1 MDERASDTETA
12 EIDRFIA
19 RWAETGGAEMA
30 NAQSFINE
38 LCDLLGVPK
47 PDGARPN
54 EAFNDYVFEKRVDHR
69 IRGLT
74 TAHRIDCYRRDS
86 FILEAKQSSTEARRA
101 AADPGQAELLPA
113 HAAPVRGG
121 TARRGTAA
129 WDKAMRAAYNQ
140 AVSYVGD
147 LPAGHR
153 PPPFVLLVDVGHVI
167 ELYANFAGQGRN
179 YTQFPDRRSFQIP
192 LAALHDPD
200 IRDRLRAVWLDP
212 HSLDPAKKSAEV
224 TRDIAERLAR
234 IARGLETAHD
244 PRDVAEFL
252 MRCLFTMFAE
262 DVGLLPKDSFV
273 ALLER
278 MKETPQHFVPALES
292 LWAVMDTGGYAPHL
306 NATVKR
312 FNGALF
318 KRRAAL
324 PLDGEAIHEMW
335 VAARRDWSEVE
346 PAIFG
351 TLLERALD
359 KRERSKLGAHYTP
372 RAYVERLVVPTI
384 IEPLREEW
392 RTVQAVAESD
402 REAGR
407 DERALRRVSDFHH
420 RLCTTR
426 ILDPACGTGNFLY
439 VSLEL
444 MKRLEGEVL
453 DVMEALGRSEGLS
466 IGSETV
472 EPSQFYGLEINPR
485 AAAIADLVLW
495 IGYLKWQLRTVDPR
509 YLQEPV
515 LHAYGTIRHQD
526 AILAHDGEELLRGD
540 DGAPLSRWDG
550 VTKKRHPI
558 TGEDVPD
565 PDATV
570 PLYTYR
576 NPRAADWPAAEFIV
590 GNPPFIGGKDMRA
603 ELGDGYAEACWKAR
617 PHLPGGADFVMHF
630 WDQAASYLREGFKP
644 PRGSKAP
651 TTYPHR
657 FGFITTNSI
666 TQTFSRRVIERH
678 LSAKQPLSL
687 VFAVAD
693 HPWMKAADKAA
704 VRIAMT
710 VAEKGEHEGVLAE
723 VVREAGLNTDT
734 PIVDLEKR
742 EGKIGANLTLGADLA
757 LAKPLNATALMGHKG
772 VQLNG
777 MGFVLEAGEAA
788 SLRRSSSFSERIR
801 TFANGRDLVQKPRG
815 VFVIDTDG
823 LDMQTLQAQH
833 PDLYQLLY
841 SRVKP
846 ERDHNPRPTRRDR
859 WWVYG
864 ENAPVMR
871 TAVKNLDKYIATS
884 RTASHRLFL
893 FKNHDVL
900 CESKVVVLAF
910 SKPELLSILSSRA
923 HVWYALKSGG
933 FLEDRPTY
941 QHSETFD
948 PFPFPGCVAEVPPA
962 LRGPEEAGEAGR
974 RAHLAE
980 LGERLDAFRKQR
992 LAEHDFLTMTGL
1004 YNVLERV
1011 RALEWA
1017 GRAGQGAYSSP
1028 LGGEGGSRSEPG
1040 EGQGGGKAPHPAP
1053 AAPPSP
1059 RRGEEPGATG
1069 EPVAVPPLS
1078 EAERAI
1084 YDAGLIA
1091 VLKEI
1096 HDDIDRAVFAAY
1108 GWDDLGDRLVGR
1120 PGATMPSPFKSED
1133 QEAAEEEL
1141 LSRLVALNLERQAE
1155 EKRGYV
1161 RWLRPDYQIP
1171 KLGHKVA
1178 EPAGATQIE
1187 AEIAVV
1193 AAGAKPPALPADAFE
1208 QIRLVRDALA
1218 RAPEPV
1224 LPNQLAAAFAGKA
1237 TKKKLANV
1245 EEVLRNLAE
1254 LGLARTGIG
1263 EDGATRY
1270 FAPRG

>member
-38 LCDLLGVPK
+38 LCDLLGVPR

-192 LAALHDPD
+192 LAGLHDPD
-200 IRDRLRAVWLDP
+200 IRARLRAVWLDP

-526 AILAHDGEELLRGD
+526 AILAHDGEELLRGA

-550 VTKKRHPI
+550 VTRKRHPI

-576 NPRAADWPAAEFIV
+576 NPRAAEWPAAEFIV

-630 WDQAASYLREGFKP
+630 WDRAASYLREGFKP

-723 VVREAGLNTDT
+723 VVGEAGLNTDT
-734 PIVDLEKR
+734 PQVTLAER
-742 EGKIGANLTLGADLA
+742 EGKITAKLTLGADLA
-757 LAKPLNATALMGHKG
+757 LAKPLMANDAISSRGVVLHGSGFLVSPAQAEALGRSAR
-772 VQLNG
+772 
-777 MGFVLEAGEAA
+777 AGLADHIVEY
-788 SLRRSSSFSERIR
+788 R
-801 TFANGRDLVQKPRG
+801 NGRDIAQRPREMM
-815 VFVIDTDG
+815 VIDLFG
-823 LDMQTLQAQH
+823 LAIEDVQDRFPQVYQH
-833 PDLYQLLY
+833 VMTH
-841 SRVKP
+841 VKP
-846 ERDHNPRPTRRDR
+846 ERDHNSRDYRRLN
-859 WWVYG
+859 WWLFG
-864 ENAPVMR
+864 ENIP
-871 TAVKNLDKYIATS
+871 TARQALFSVPRYVTTVETS
-884 RTASHRLFL
+884 RHRFFQFLDASIRPDNMLV
-893 FKNHDVL
+893 NIGV
-900 CESKVVVLAF
+900 ETSETLAA
-910 SKPELLSILSSRA
+910 LSSRL
-923 HVWYALKSGG
+923 HVHWAVEAGG
-933 FLEDRPTY
+933 WLGIGNDPRYSKTR
-941 QHSETFD
+941 TFD
-948 PFPFPGCVAEVPPA
+948 PFPFPACVAEVPPA

-1017 GRAGQGAYSSP
+1017 GRAGQGAHSSP

-1040 EGQGGGKAPHPAP
+1040 EGQGAGGKTPHPAP

-1059 RRGEEPGATG
+1059 RRGEGSG
-1069 EPVAVPPLS
+1069 
-1078 EAERAI
+1078 
-1084 YDAGLIA
+1084 
-1091 VLKEI
+1091 
-1096 HDDIDRAVFAAY
+1096 
-1108 GWDDLGDRLVGR
+1108 
-1120 PGATMPSPFKSED
+1120 
-1133 QEAAEEEL
+1133 
-1141 LSRLVALNLERQAE
+1141 
-1155 EKRGYV
+1155 
-1161 RWLRPDYQIP
+1161 
-1171 KLGHKVA
+1171 
-1178 EPAGATQIE
+1178 
-1187 AEIAVV
+1187 
-1193 AAGAKPPALPADAFE
+1193 
-1208 QIRLVRDALA
+1208 
-1218 RAPEPV
+1218 
-1224 LPNQLAAAFAGKA
+1224 
-1237 TKKKLANV
+1237 
-1245 EEVLRNLAE
+1245 
-1254 LGLARTGIG
+1254 
-1263 EDGATRY
+1263 
-1270 FAPRG
+1270 